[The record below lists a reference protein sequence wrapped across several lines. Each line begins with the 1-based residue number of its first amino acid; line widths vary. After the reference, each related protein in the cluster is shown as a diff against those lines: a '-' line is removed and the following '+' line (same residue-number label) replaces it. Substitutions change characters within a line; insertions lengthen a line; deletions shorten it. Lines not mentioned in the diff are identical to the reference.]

1 MANETALEKKPLTG
15 DMLIG
20 DILMQYPEASYI
32 LMNCGMA
39 CISRRG
45 AKTERKRAAKHRFA
59 KAFTHIREKN
69 IIKE

>member
-1 MANETALEKKPLTG
+1 ME
-15 DMLIG
+15 
-20 DILMQYPEASYI
+20 QF
-32 LMNCGMA
+32 CGA
-39 CISRRG
+39 KGVAARRG